1 MDDEEIIREVAATIL
16 EHLAYSAVAC
26 CDGSEAIEQYRQA
39 VATKEPFAA
48 VMMDL
53 TIPGGM
59 GGKETIKKLQEID
72 KGVIGIVSS
81 GYCNDPIL
89 SCYRDYGFSGIVKKP
104 YSLDELGSVLHELL
118 TEA

>member
-48 VMMDL
+48 VMMNL
-53 TIPGGM
+53 TIRGGRV
-59 GGKETIKKLQEID
+59 GRKRSKNSRKSTRG
-72 KGVIGIVSS
+72 
-81 GYCNDPIL
+81 
-89 SCYRDYGFSGIVKKP
+89 
-104 YSLDELGSVLHELL
+104 
-118 TEA
+118 